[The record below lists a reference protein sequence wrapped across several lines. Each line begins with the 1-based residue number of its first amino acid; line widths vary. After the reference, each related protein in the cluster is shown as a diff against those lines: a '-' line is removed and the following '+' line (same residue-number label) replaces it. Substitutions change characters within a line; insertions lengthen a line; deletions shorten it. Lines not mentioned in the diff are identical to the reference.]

1 MTNEGPARPGIEFIQ
16 ACCMAQ
22 NQFDVWVESLSEAD
36 LKKHF
41 RRLVEIRS
49 SLNEALRE
57 AKTVLDLEQM
67 D

>member
-1 MTNEGPARPGIEFIQ
+1 MENEGPARPGFEFIQ

-22 NQFDVWVESLSEAD
+22 NQFDVWVESLNEAD
-36 LKKHF
+36 LKERF

-49 SLNEALRE
+49 SLNEVLRE
-57 AKTVLDLEQM
+57 AKAILDLEQI